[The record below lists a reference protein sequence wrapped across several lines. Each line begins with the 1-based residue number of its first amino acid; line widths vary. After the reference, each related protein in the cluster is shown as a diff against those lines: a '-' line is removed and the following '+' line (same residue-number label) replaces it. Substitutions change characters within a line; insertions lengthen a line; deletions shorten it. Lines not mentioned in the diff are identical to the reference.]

1 MELGW
6 VFVRFLVKTRERI
19 SSVWGPEI
27 LIIPIAP
34 PGAVAKA
41 QIVIRSYKMSRLHQ
55 SYSVENLFDQG
66 IDGVL
71 VLCVHLLRVAVGDHH
86 TTGHR
91 TMTQQRSETSEG

>member
-1 MELGW
+1 MVLGW

-41 QIVIRSYKMSRLHQ
+41 QIVIRSYKMPRLHQ

-71 VLCVHLLRVAVGDHH
+71 VLCVHLLGVTVGDDH
-86 TTGHR
+86 TTGHGA
-91 TMTQQRSETSEG
+91 MAKERSETSYS